1 MKPMELKNYNL
12 TTKLIIPLL
21 DDNIVLEDVSEESG
35 FVNAY
40 TDDINKP
47 FYDNHIFLLYKSV
60 DTIESLRRFQKFN
73 KLTTIHNIRYI
84 TINNEHYIVYTF
96 VKINKD
102 INNILKCGQCF
113 NPKISL
119 EINNF
124 WKNIDNDLFQRLFIP
139 QYEYSKDIKDI
150 LPEEDY
156 YPYVP

>member
-1 MKPMELKNYNL
+1 MELKNYNL

-21 DDNIVLEDVSEESG
+21 DDNITLEDISEESG
-35 FVNAY
+35 FVNAF
-40 TDDINKP
+40 TEDINKP
-47 FYDNHIFLLYKSV
+47 YYDNHIFLLYKSV

-73 KLTTIHNIRYI
+73 VLETIHNIRYI
-84 TINNEHYIVYTF
+84 TINKEHYIVYTF

-113 NPKISL
+113 NPKDAL

-124 WKNIDNDLFQRLFIP
+124 WKDIDNDLFQRLFIP
-139 QYEYSKDIKDI
+139 QYEYTKDIKDV

>member
-21 DDNIVLEDVSEESG
+21 DDNITLEDVSEESG
-35 FVNAY
+35 FVNAF
-40 TDDINKP
+40 TEDINKP
-47 FYDNHIFLLYKSV
+47 YYDNHIFLLYKSV

-73 KLTTIHNIRYI
+73 ILETIHNIRYI
-84 TINNEHYIVYTF
+84 TINKEHYIVYTF

-113 NPKISL
+113 NPKNSL

-139 QYEYSKDIKDI
+139 QYEYSKDIKDV

>member
-1 MKPMELKNYNL
+1 MKPMESKNYNL

-21 DDNIVLEDVSEESG
+21 DDNITLEDISEESG
-35 FVNAY
+35 FVNAF
-40 TDDINKP
+40 TEDINKP
-47 FYDNHIFLLYKSV
+47 YYDNHIFLLYKSV

-73 KLTTIHNIRYI
+73 ILETIHNIRYI
-84 TINNEHYIVYTF
+84 TINKEHYIVYTF

-113 NPKISL
+113 NPKDAL

-124 WKNIDNDLFQRLFIP
+124 WKDIDNDLFQRLFIP
-139 QYEYSKDIKDI
+139 QYEYSKDIKDV

>member
-1 MKPMELKNYNL
+1 MKAMELKNYNL

-35 FVNAY
+35 FVNAF

-113 NPKISL
+113 NPKNSL

>member
-35 FVNAY
+35 FVNAF

-84 TINNEHYIVYTF
+84 TINN
-96 VKINKD
+96 
-102 INNILKCGQCF
+102 
-113 NPKISL
+113 
-119 EINNF
+119 
-124 WKNIDNDLFQRLFIP
+124 
-139 QYEYSKDIKDI
+139 
-150 LPEEDY
+150 
-156 YPYVP
+156 

>member
-35 FVNAY
+35 FVNAF

-113 NPKISL
+113 NPKNSF

-124 WKNIDNDLFQRLFIP
+124 WRNIDNDLFQRLFIP